1 VSSVPHRGV
10 THLGMD
16 VHKDSISIGILA
28 PEDDVP
34 EVERIFHD
42 EASVRR
48 FVARFDEPRRLVA
61 CYEAGPTGYELHRL
75 LISMG
80 LRCEVVAPS
89 LIPRSAADRVKTDRR
104 DCRKLARLHR
114 SGQLVAIRV
123 PSRHEEAVRDL
134 CRARADMVEDLDR
147 ARKRLGAFLLRHSEV
162 WRGGSAWTIKH
173 HQWLAARGFDDAAMA
188 ATFAHYRAVVDSRE
202 RELAAAEADLAPW
215 YGRDP
220 FADAVRRLCAY
231 RGIAQLGALTLASEV
246 CDWRR
251 FGRASAFMGFT
262 GLVPSEY
269 SSGSKTSRGAITKA
283 GNWHMRTQLI
293 ESAWAY
299 QRGPA
304 VGVELG
310 RRQDGVGADTVARA
324 WAAQVRLCGRFRR
337 LAARKN
343 SKSVVAAAIAR
354 ELCGFLW
361 AEMTA

>member
-1 VSSVPHRGV
+1 
-10 THLGMD
+10 MD

-28 PEDDVP
+28 PEDESP

-48 FVARFDEPRRLVA
+48 FVARFADPRRLVA
-61 CYEAGPTGYELHRL
+61 CYEAGPTGFELHRL
-75 LISMG
+75 LMSMG
-80 LRCEVVAPS
+80 VSCQVIAPS

-123 PSRHEEAVRDL
+123 PTRHEEAIRDL

-147 ARKRLGAFLLRHSEV
+147 ARKRLGAFLLRHSQV

-173 HQWLAARGFDDAAMA
+173 HQWLAARRFDDAAMT
-188 ATFAHYRAVVDSRE
+188 ATFAHYRAVVDARE
-202 RELAAAEADLAPW
+202 RELAAAGADLAVW
-215 YGRDP
+215 YDRDP
-220 FADAVRRLCAY
+220 FAEPVRRLCAY
-231 RGIAQLGALTLASEV
+231 RGVAQLGALTLASEV

-269 SSGSKTSRGAITKA
+269 SSGAKTSRGAITKA
-283 GNWHMRTQLI
+283 GNWHMRMQLI

-299 QRGPA
+299 QSGPS
-304 VGVELG
+304 VGVELHK
-310 RRQDGVGADTVARA
+310 RHDGVDAETLKRA
-324 WAAQVRLCGRFRR
+324 WAAQVRLCARFRR

-343 SKSVVAAAIAR
+343 SKNVVATAVAR

>member
-1 VSSVPHRGV
+1 
-10 THLGMD
+10 MD

-34 EVERIFHD
+34 EVEKIFHD
-42 EASVRR
+42 EVSVRR
-48 FVARFDEPRRLVA
+48 FVARFADPRRLVA

-75 LISMG
+75 LMSMG
-80 LRCEVVAPS
+80 LRCEVIAPS

-104 DCRKLARLHR
+104 DCKKLARLHR
-114 SGQLVAIRV
+114 AGQLVAIRV
-123 PSRHEEAVRDL
+123 PSRQEEAVRDL
-134 CRARADMVEDLDR
+134 CRARADMVADVDR
-147 ARKRLGAFLLRHSEV
+147 ARKRLGAFLLRHAEV
-162 WRGGSAWTIKH
+162 WRGGSAWTVKH
-173 HQWLAARGFDDAAMA
+173 HQWLAARRFDDPAMA
-188 ATFAHYRAVVDSRE
+188 ATFAHYRAVVEARE
-202 RELAAAEADLAPW
+202 RELAAAEADLAAW
-215 YGRDP
+215 YDREP
-220 FADAVRRLCAY
+220 FCEAVQRLGAY
-231 RGIAQLGALTLASEV
+231 RGVAQLGALTLASEV

-269 SSGSKTSRGAITKA
+269 SSGGKTSRGHITKA

-299 QRGPA
+299 QSGPS
-304 VGVELG
+304 VGVAL
-310 RRQDGVGADTVARA
+310 RKRQDGVSAETTERA

-343 SKSVVAAAIAR
+343 SKNVVATAVAR

>member
-1 VSSVPHRGV
+1 VSSLPHRGL

-34 EVERIFHD
+34 EVERIFYD

-48 FVARFDEPRRLVA
+48 LIARFPDPRRLVA

-75 LISMG
+75 LVSMG
-80 LRCEVVAPS
+80 VACQVIAPS
-89 LIPRSAADRVKTDRR
+89 LIPRTAADRVKTDRR

-114 SGQLVAIRV
+114 SGNLTAIRV
-123 PSRHEEAVRDL
+123 PNRQEEAIRDL

-147 ARKRLGAFLLRHSEV
+147 ARKRLGAFLLRHGEV
-162 WRGGSAWTIKH
+162 WRGGSAWTMKH
-173 HQWLAARGFDDAAMA
+173 HQWLTARRFDDPALA
-188 ATFAHYRAVVDSRE
+188 ATFAHYRGVVDARSRE
-202 RELAAAEADLAPW
+202 LTAAEADLAPW
-215 YGRDP
+215 YGREP
-220 FADAVRRLCAY
+220 FADGVRRLSAY
-231 RGIAQLGALTLASEV
+231 RGVAQLGALTLASEV

-251 FGRASAFMGFT
+251 FSGASAFMGFT

-269 SSGSKTSRGAITKA
+269 SSGGKTSRGHITKA
-283 GNWHMRTQLI
+283 GNWHLRTQLI

-299 QRGPA
+299 QSGPS
-304 VGVELG
+304 VGVELR
-310 RRQDGVGADTVARA
+310 RRQDAVPADTVTRA
-324 WAAQVRLCGRFRR
+324 WAAQTRLCARFRR

-343 SKSVVAAAIAR
+343 SKNVVAAAVAR